1 MDEMVQK
8 VLEQQEQ
15 VEVVNSGMK
24 GNYVPPYGLFGFI
37 QPDLQVLSFLE
48 VCDWDNMTSVIIDRV
63 ELRDPVNRTRQIIK
77 NAANGKLRL
86 ESRTFDLL
94 LGCS

>member
-1 MDEMVQK
+1 MVQK

-48 VCDWDNMTSVIIDRV
+48 VCD
-63 ELRDPVNRTRQIIK
+63 
-77 NAANGKLRL
+77 
-86 ESRTFDLL
+86 
-94 LGCS
+94 